1 MPDTPM
7 TLRWSDADKA
17 FADEVAAFLDAEL
30 DPATRDA
37 VQRMTSV
44 YAPPPLALAWQRK
57 LHARGWAAPAWPAVF
72 GGTDWTPTQRYI
84 FTRMMAEADAP
95 PLSPMGLGMC
105 GPVLIGHGTPEQQ
118 ARFLPPMLSG
128 DDFWC
133 QGYSEPNSGSDL
145 ASLRMKAERDGD
157 DFIVTGA
164 KIWTTHAQFA
174 DWIFALVRTSS
185 LPRPQQG
192 ITFILIDMASP
203 GVTVRPIVSLSGE
216 HVQNEV
222 IFDAVRVP
230 AANVVG
236 RIDDGWTVAKYLME
250 FERGGALYAPS
261 ILARL
266 KRLRRHA
273 PPGSSPRLAAIA
285 AEIDALDALELTTM
299 ARLSHGQ
306 PPGPMASALKVLGTE
321 LSQRLSEIE
330 LEAAG
335 HAAAVFQPH
344 VTTPGGPVP
353 GYSPPDQAE
362 GVGPGWAAHAMPK
375 YLNDRAGSIYA
386 GTNEIQRGILWQAIS
401 RN

>member
-1 MPDTPM
+1 MVSTAS
-7 TLRWSDADKA
+7 LHWSDADKA
-17 FADEVAAFLDAEL
+17 FADDVAAFLDSEL
-30 DPATRDA
+30 DTPTREA

-57 LHARGWAAPAWPAVF
+57 LHARGWAAPAWPSAF
-72 GGTDWTPTQRYI
+72 GGTDWSKTQRYI

-118 ARFLPPMLSG
+118 ARFLPPMLAG
-128 DDFWC
+128 DEFWC

-145 ASLRMKAERDGD
+145 ASLRMMATPDGA

-192 ITFILIDMASP
+192 ITFLLIDMACV
-203 GVTVRPIVSLSGE
+203 GVSVRPIVSLSGE

-222 IFDAVRVP
+222 IFDSVRVP

-266 KRLRRHA
+266 KRLRHHA
-273 PPGSSPRLAAIA
+273 PPGAGPRLASIA
-285 AEIDALDALELTTM
+285 AEIEALDALELASM
-299 ARLSHGQ
+299 ARLSHGA

-321 LSQRLSEIE
+321 LSQRLSELE

-335 HAAAVFQPH
+335 SSAAVFQPH

-353 GYSPPDQAE
+353 GYVVPDQAE
-362 GVGPGWAAHAMPK
+362 GVGPAWAAHAMPK

-401 RN
+401 RA